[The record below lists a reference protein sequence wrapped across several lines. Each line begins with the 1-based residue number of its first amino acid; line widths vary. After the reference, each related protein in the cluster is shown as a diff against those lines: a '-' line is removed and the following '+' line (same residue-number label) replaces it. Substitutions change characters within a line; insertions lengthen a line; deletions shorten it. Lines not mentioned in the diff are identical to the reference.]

1 MAVISYYNF
10 LYIGYN
16 LTQNLYVV
24 RNYFLVIARSCSQ
37 APALNE
43 DSCSNHVVN
52 IMRARVC
59 LCRTSL
65 CNGLDAFKD
74 AKGREEFER

>member
-1 MAVISYYNF
+1 MFQTNEF
-10 LYIGYN
+10 LGIIFFI
-16 LTQNLYVV
+16 NLY
-24 RNYFLVIARSCSQ
+24 FSVITRSCSQ

-65 CNGLDAFKD
+65 CNGLNAFKN
-74 AKGREEFER
+74 AKGREEFDR

>member
-1 MAVISYYNF
+1 MTELKARSSKF
-10 LYIGYN
+10 LYDII
-16 LTQNLYVV
+16 LYFISLVV
-24 RNYFLVIARSCSQ
+24 TRSCSQ

-43 DSCSNHVVN
+43 DSCTNHVVN

-65 CNGLDAFKD
+65 CNGLNAFKN
-74 AKGREEFER
+74 AQGRQEFER